1 MRMTRPSRIGGVS
14 SGLDAAGRCQSSWG
28 VRTSLRCYRAED
40 FWLNLRWHQYLR
52 IRPAK
57 CSAGIR
63 EHCSVHNGFRRMC
76 WTSGVNGSLK
86 WDHFQL
92 VKKTWTLKASEED
105 PEKWIAAI
113 HRNNWIPGTEKW
125 ICGSHFVSASTA
137 ASHRPPGFQ
146 DAAEETAVHV
156 TCHTPPASGRRLGLN
171 LSLLLEAT
179 LCCHGNTGFLFK
191 AGFL

>member
-1 MRMTRPSRIGGVS
+1 MRMTVRMTSLDMTGSASGWLAARKRPSRIGGVS

-146 DAAEETAVHV
+146 DAAELR
-156 TCHTPPASGRRLGLN
+156 CMSPATRRRPRDVD
-171 LSLLLEAT
+171 SV
-179 LCCHGNTGFLFK
+179 
-191 AGFL
+191 